1 VLSTGEVVI
10 MMLNKGR
17 APADLTVTFEQ
28 MGFDQ
33 STHVTAYDLWK
44 HATVPLDSKTNQITL
59 PVESHGV
66 TMIRVTPVKG

>member
-1 VLSTGEVVI
+1 

-28 MGFDQ
+28 MGFDP
-33 STHVTAYDLWK
+33 STPLGAYDLWK
-44 HATVPLDSKTNQITL
+44 HSTISLEPNTSQITL

-66 TMIRVTPVKG
+66 TMFKVFSVAGPGTGKEAE

>member
-1 VLSTGEVVI
+1 

-28 MGFDQ
+28 MGFDP
-33 STHVTAYDLWK
+33 STPLAAYDLWK
-44 HATVPLDSKTNQITL
+44 HSAISLEPNTNKITL

-66 TMIRVTPVKG
+66 TMFKVSPVAGTGKEAE

>member
-1 VLSTGEVVI
+1 

-17 APADLTVTFEQ
+17 APVDLTVTLEQ

-33 STHVTAYDLWK
+33 STLPLTAYDLWK
-44 HATVPLDSKTNQITL
+44 HATIPLEPNADKITL

-66 TMIRVTPVKG
+66 TMFKVSSSLKEE